1 MSGWTVPGY
10 TETGPLGRGATGRV
24 AAAVHDESGTRVAI
38 KYLSGRLR
46 SDQEFVD
53 RFRIEAGL
61 LAGLTSPHVVRFHQY
76 VETESQAAMVMEL
89 VDGVTLRTLLTQS
102 GPMTPE
108 AALAVMRGSL
118 LGLADAH
125 HVGIVHRDYKP
136 ANVLIDAD
144 GLSKLADFGIADRA
158 GAMMPAAGTPSYMAP
173 EQWEGAPAQPV
184 TDIYATTVTLFEC
197 LTGRVPYS
205 AETLFELRA
214 MHRSAPIPLD
224 EVPVELQSLVAH
236 GLAKDV
242 TYRPHDALAFVAE
255 LETLAGAVYG
265 PDWERRG
272 RRALAIAVG
281 ALAAFF
287 PLALMDGAVGSGAG
301 AGVGVGVGVGVGA
314 AAVGEV
320 GRAGGMASRGVQ
332 TKTLIGAVVLATV
345 AVTAAAVAL
354 NAAAATPKTVSAA
367 APGAEMTT
375 SGGDSVSPSSS
386 DSPADVST
394 TAHVAAAVTTTDPT
408 THGTGAA
415 IVSNTA
421 TATTSHPGTTQPTT
435 TPGQTTSTPSPTL
448 PGITSVS
455 HTPTTTPPPTSA
467 TSSQPVQI
475 TVVVTA
481 ATPAST
487 IYSGSCTP
495 IPRNATTFNV
505 TITVTGTVTK
515 QFAVDYH
522 WQTGNNGES
531 NPSPLSTAIA
541 NAGTYAGPQH
551 FEASYLRML
560 TVRDWAAVDWTDQ
573 NGVAHQSNHVPYSI
587 TCTS

>member
-301 AGVGVGVGVGVGA
+301 AGVGVGVGA